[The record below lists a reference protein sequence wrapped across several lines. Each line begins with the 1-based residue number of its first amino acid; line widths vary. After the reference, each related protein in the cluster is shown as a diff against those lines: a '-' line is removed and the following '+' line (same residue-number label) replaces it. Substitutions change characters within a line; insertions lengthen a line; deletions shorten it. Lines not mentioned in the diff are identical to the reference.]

1 MDLQG
6 CAGSGHAGSQRVLC
20 SEHLG
25 GGKEDEGSL
34 AHAQINKEGDKMK
47 QTGVVNYDAMTRSI
61 AECVAVDE
69 LKDLRDKALA
79 LERYAAQANN
89 LEAERQACSVRLRA
103 ERRSGVLLKE
113 SVKAKG
119 MAGGAKRDASGHMV
133 LPLETTPTL
142 ESIGISKK
150 QSSDWQKLAEIPE
163 EDFNLAIADPITKPT
178 TSALVKKAKKAIQ
191 EVAAPE
197 APLIKINDNAQWIW
211 GRLRDFERLRILEED
226 PAFMMSD
233 LTDTMR
239 ADVRRIAPLVRAFF
253 ADMLE
258 EPK

>member
-1 MDLQG
+1 
-6 CAGSGHAGSQRVLC
+6 
-20 SEHLG
+20 
-25 GGKEDEGSL
+25 
-34 AHAQINKEGDKMK
+34 MK
-47 QTGVVNYDAMTRSI
+47 QTGVVNYDAMVRAI

-79 LERYAAQANN
+79 LERYASQAMN

-103 ERRSGVLLKE
+103 EKQAGVLLKE

-119 MAGGAKRDASGHMV
+119 SDYGGKGLDGNPREPSITA
-133 LPLETTPTL
+133 PPTI
-142 ESIGISKK
+142 ESMGISKK
-150 QSSDWQKLAEIPE
+150 QSSDWQKLAEIPDE
-163 EDFNLAIADPITKPT
+163 VFELALADPITKPT

-191 EVAAPE
+191 EVAVPAE
-197 APLIKINDNAQWIW
+197 PLIKINDNAQWIW
-211 GRLRDFERLRILEED
+211 GRLRDFERLRILDED